1 MFRIL
6 IKIKERI
13 THHYINNKDRLDYP
27 LDGLVVNCND
37 WANLFKSFTF
47 LFRHYETSLI
57 KRIVKKFSDMKIKEN
72 NNVRAS
78 IFARA
83 VFLLQEEEDQE
94 SGTANNKLLMDQI
107 GKKSKSK
114 EIKIKLFFKEKKNK
128 KAEEFLKESLF
139 KERQVR
145 LRKFNIPL
153 IEIHKK
159 QWDNGKKCSKRT
171 K

>member
-1 MFRIL
+1 MI
-6 IKIKERI
+6 
-13 THHYINNKDRLDYP
+13 
-27 LDGLVVNCND
+27 VNCND

-94 SGTANNKLLMDQI
+94 MGTESNKIMMKEMNVK
-107 GKKSKSK
+107 KKSKRSPLNYK
-114 EIKIKLFFKEKKNK
+114 GKKNR

-145 LRKFNIPL
+145 R
-153 IEIHKK
+153 
-159 QWDNGKKCSKRT
+159 NGLT
-171 K
+171 G